1 MVPLFHT
8 VLRLLSQVDGV
19 FHDIIVQL
27 DCCISVEYRSYRC
40 RVDEKM
46 LPEKVN
52 SQMCTSTKEIIR
64 TALALPPTCI
74 ALNQPQFSK

>member
-8 VLRLLSQVDGV
+8 VSWLLSQVDEV

-27 DCCISVEYRSYRC
+27 DCCIFVEYRLYRY

-52 SQMCTSTKEIIR
+52 
-64 TALALPPTCI
+64 P
-74 ALNQPQFSK
+74 